1 MIEDQPIDEP
11 MNESDNQS
19 SPDTYGDRS
28 SGDLS
33 PADVAVAENANQ
45 ATTDAARTE
54 TTAPPEES
62 PEPEPEPEP
71 ESPTPAEAAEEPARP
86 AQTNDESSTPLFAAG
101 PAESFRSRWLD
112 IQTSFVDEPG
122 RAVEQA
128 DSLVAEVMQQLAKTF
143 ADERSKLEPQLVQG
157 EDISTEDLRMAL
169 RRYRSFFDRL
179 LSI

>member
-1 MIEDQPIDEP
+1 MLSQVTNSASVCWRCGP
-11 MNESDNQS
+11 
-19 SPDTYGDRS
+19 RS
-28 SGDLS
+28 SCQAAAPRTG
-33 PADVAVAENANQ
+33 PAG
-45 ATTDAARTE
+45 
-54 TTAPPEES
+54 
-62 PEPEPEPEP
+62 
-71 ESPTPAEAAEEPARP
+71 PTPRAPVSDPRRAADEPARP
-86 AQTNDESSTPLFAAG
+86 AQTNDERSTPLFAAG

-128 DSLVAEVMQQLAKTF
+128 DRLVAEVMQQLAKTF

>member
-33 PADVAVAENANQ
+33 PADVAVAESANQ

-54 TTAPPEES
+54 TTTPPEES
-62 PEPEPEPEP
+62 PDP

>member
-1 MIEDQPIDEP
+1 MLSQVTNSASVCWRCGP
-11 MNESDNQS
+11 
-19 SPDTYGDRS
+19 RS
-28 SGDLS
+28 SCQAAAPRTG
-33 PADVAVAENANQ
+33 PAGRFAERRR
-45 ATTDAARTE
+45 AAD
-54 TTAPPEES
+54 
-62 PEPEPEPEP
+62 
-71 ESPTPAEAAEEPARP
+71 EPARP

-128 DSLVAEVMQQLAKTF
+128 DRLVAEVMQQLAKTS

-169 RRYRSFFDRL
+169 RRYRSFFDCL

>member
-1 MIEDQPIDEP
+1 MRVAL
-11 MNESDNQS
+11 
-19 SPDTYGDRS
+19 RS
-28 SGDLS
+28 
-33 PADVAVAENANQ
+33 
-45 ATTDAARTE
+45 
-54 TTAPPEES
+54 
-62 PEPEPEPEP
+62 
-71 ESPTPAEAAEEPARP
+71 
-86 AQTNDESSTPLFAAG
+86 FAAG

-128 DSLVAEVMQQLAKTF
+128 DSLVAEVMQQLAKTS

>member
-1 MIEDQPIDEP
+1 MIEGQPIDEP
-11 MNESDNQS
+11 MNESANQS
-19 SPDTYGDRS
+19 RPYTYGDRS

-33 PADVAVAENANQ
+33 PADVAVAESANQ

-62 PEPEPEPEP
+62 PEPEPE
-71 ESPTPAEAAEEPARP
+71 SPTPSEAAEEPARP
-86 AQTNDESSTPLFAAG
+86 AQTNDESSAPLFAAG

-128 DSLVAEVMQQLAKTF
+128 DRLVAEVMEQLAKTF